1 MVIFVSRR
9 DKLKLLVNR
18 LSMYHFKYAPSGVM
32 SSCVS
37 ATLQGLAELVH
48 GQQPTFSLVSNGA
61 EFIMIDKRFY
71 VDHAPQAL
79 MRRLRAEV
87 ILTIYLFRPRP
98 SSTSWSK
105 NPLLI
110 YAINHQHYTFP
121 TRLVSCKC

>member
-1 MVIFVSRR
+1 
-9 DKLKLLVNR
+9 
-18 LSMYHFKYAPSGVM
+18 M

-87 ILTIYLFRPRP
+87 TFICIISMARVLKTLIAILL
-98 SSTSWSK
+98 
-105 NPLLI
+105 
-110 YAINHQHYTFP
+110 
-121 TRLVSCKC
+121 C